1 MVVRAVWKGSLKFGM
16 VSCSVKLAGA
26 VSESEKVRFR
36 TLNRE
41 TRAPV
46 KAQYHDD
53 LTGEP
58 VEAEDQIKG
67 YELSK
72 NDFLVIEPDEIK
84 ALKVASSHVLDIDE
98 FVDAGSVDKVF
109 FDKPYYLLPGDR
121 LSSEPFAIIRDAMAA
136 KKASALASLVLYQRE
151 RRVLIQPHGRGMTLT
166 TLRNRSAVVPAA
178 SVFGDLSK
186 VKVDA
191 DMAEIAELIIA
202 KKTGSFDPATF
213 EDRYE
218 NALLD
223 LIKAKQSGHALPKA
237 KSAPRVKVTD
247 LLETLKRSLRAE
259 DGGVGKRP
267 AKPSRPPSQEPAAQP
282 PKRLSA

>member
-26 VSESEKVRFR
+26 VSENEKVRFR

-46 KAQYHDD
+46 RAEYHDD

-58 VEAEDQIKG
+58 VEAADQIKG

-72 NDFLVIEPDEIK
+72 NDFLMIEPDEIK

-98 FVDAGSVDKVF
+98 FVDMGSVDKVF
-109 FDKPYYLLPGDR
+109 FDKPYYLLPADR
-121 LSSEPFAIIRDAMAA
+121 LSVEPFAIIRDAMAT
-136 KKASALASLVLYQRE
+136 KKAAALASIVLYQRE
-151 RRVLIQPHGRGMTLT
+151 RRVLIEPHGRGMTLT
-166 TLRNRSAVVPAA
+166 TLRNRNAVVPAA
-178 SVFGDLSK
+178 SVFGDLKK

-202 KKTGSFDPATF
+202 KKTGSFDPSTF

-223 LIKAKQSGHALPKA
+223 LIKAKQAGKALPKA
-237 KSAPRVKVTD
+237 KTAPRVKVTD

-259 DGGVGKRP
+259 DGGAAKKT
-267 AKPSRPPSQEPAAQP
+267 AKPARRPSEEAVQP